1 MVDTSITIAA
11 IAAAG
16 GAGGAALINQIF
28 NCFAQR
34 KDKNNAEREAL
45 QLLLLDKILY
55 LGRKYI
61 EAKEVSFDDR
71 CRLNRMH
78 RVYHQGLEGNGD
90 ADDIMT
96 AVNMLPLKKRG

>member
-1 MVDTSITIAA
+1 MDMSVTTAI

-28 NCFAQR
+28 GFIERR
-34 KDKNNAEREAL
+34 KGKVCAETEAL

-55 LGRKYI
+55 LGSKYI
-61 EAKEVSFDDR
+61 EAGEVSFDDR

-78 RVYHQGLEGNGD
+78 KVYHNGLHGNGD
-90 ADDIMT
+90 ADDIMK
-96 AVNMLPLKKRG
+96 AVDKLPLKKRG